1 MYYNYYIWCFSSNCN
16 QHYLDVLPV
25 VYAQS
30 SMFTPGYVNIANL
43 LLNIIAILVIII
55 FGGSLYSFLYGIFLL
70 IFSKGS
76 EENLKKA
83 FNSFRFALLGIL
95 LTLFLLFIFP
105 FVLQKL
111 GIPQSDQFT
120 ADKVF
125 QKASYI
131 IRFIFFRNDTTN
143 TQMPDTL
150 PSPTNLPIEL

>member
-1 MYYNYYIWCFSSNCN
+1 MYYSYYLWCFTSNCSSN
-16 QHYLDVLPV
+16 YLDVLPV

-30 SMFTPGYVNIANL
+30 SMFAPGYVDIANL
-43 LLNIIAILVIII
+43 FLNVIAILVIII
-55 FGGSLYSFLYGIFLL
+55 FWWSLYSFLYGIFLL
-70 IFSKGS
+70 IFSKWS

-95 LTLFLLFIFP
+95 LTLFLLFVFP

-111 GIPQSDQFT
+111 GVPQANQFT

-131 IRFIFFRNDTTN
+131 IRYIFFRSGTDTN
-143 TQMPDTL
+143 QLPETL
-150 PSPTNLPIEL
+150 PSPTNLPTEL